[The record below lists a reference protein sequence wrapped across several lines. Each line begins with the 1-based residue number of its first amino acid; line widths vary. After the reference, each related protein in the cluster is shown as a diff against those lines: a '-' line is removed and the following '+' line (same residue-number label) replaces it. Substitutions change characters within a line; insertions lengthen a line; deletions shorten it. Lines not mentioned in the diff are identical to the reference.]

1 MVACVWRV
9 VSGVWLG
16 VGLLLALAVAY
27 GTLTLVEQFWSGPK
41 SILPAVGSIYAH
53 WTVLTLTFAACG
65 NLVFATVRIPVR
77 WDRAGAWCSHLGLMF
92 LALGSIV
99 FWQTRTEG
107 QCFISRERNGGWPT
121 MRHFFQSTD
130 EVACHVYD
138 TTMMQSASPLPPTVQ
153 TVFDSPTGMEP
164 VDIDV
169 DIVVPASVAP
179 EGVSIKATRIYPR
192 AELRQQWLDD
202 APRITPAVEIQFSH
216 GQETART
223 IMCQSYEETYRLDL
237 HECIVVFQASEAMSQ
252 EEIDRR
258 NAAIAPTTQPSRQF
272 FVIHYTGRGQP
283 VLIVG
288 SASGK
293 LHRRPFLPG
302 QSISPAQAE
311 HPTRI
316 TLIRTL
322 DHARRGI
329 NLEVAPETVPDRRP
343 EAAIELT
350 IRSGSWKADRV
361 VPYGAYL
368 TGRPTTIL
376 LPSGRSIYVAFSH
389 RWQELPEPIRITRH
403 EFKTAPASRMPE
415 DYICDLE
422 IGSGIHVRRE
432 TLKLNLPVSVGRY
445 RLHQSTW
452 QPKEGTSDYTDPSAI
467 ILGVADRP
475 GIWLIFVGS
484 IAVCLGFPYA
494 FYVKPLIL
502 KSRAGGA
509 S

>member
-1 MVACVWRV
+1 LWRV
-9 VSGVWLG
+9 VSSTWLG
-16 VGLLLALAVAY
+16 VSLLLALAVAY
-27 GTLTLVEQFWSGPK
+27 GTLTLVELLSVGK
-41 SILPAVGSIYAH
+41 SILPSVGSIYAH
-53 WTVLTLTFAACG
+53 WTVVTLTFALCA

-92 LALGSIV
+92 LALGSVV

-107 QCFISRERNGGWPT
+107 QCFIPRERDGSWPM
-121 MRHFFQSTD
+121 MRHFFKSTD

-138 TTMMQSASPLPPTVQ
+138 TTMMQSASAPPPTAQ
-153 TVFDSPTGMEP
+153 TFFDSPTDVEP

-169 DIVVPASVAP
+169 DIDVPSSAAP

-192 AELRQQWLDD
+192 AEIRQQWLND
-202 APRITPAVEIQFSH
+202 APRITPAVEVRFSH
-216 GQETART
+216 GEETGRT
-223 IMCQSYEETYRLDL
+223 IMCQSYEDTYRLDL
-237 HECIVVFQASEAMSQ
+237 HECIVVFQASEAMTQ
-252 EEIDRR
+252 EEIDKK
-258 NAAIAPTTQPSRQF
+258 NAARAPTTQPSRQF

-283 VLIVG
+283 VLVTG

-293 LHRRPFLPG
+293 LHRRPFVPG
-302 QSISPAQAE
+302 QSVSPAQAE

-316 TLIRTL
+316 QLIRTL
-322 DHARRGI
+322 DYARRG
-329 NLEVAPETVPDRRP
+329 NSVEVPSRTAPGRIM
-343 EAAIELT
+343 AAIELT
-350 IRSGSWKADRV
+350 IKSGSWKARRI

-368 TGRPTTIL
+368 SGRPTTVR
-376 LPSGRSIYVAFSH
+376 LPSGGGIYVAFSH
-389 RWQELPEPIRITRH
+389 RWLELPEPIRITRH

-415 DYICDLE
+415 DYICDIE
-422 IGSGIHVRRE
+422 IGSGVQIRRE
-432 TLKLNLPVSVGRY
+432 TLKLNFPVSVGRY

-452 QPKEGTSDYTDPSAI
+452 QPKEGTSSDYSDPSAI

-502 KSRAGGA
+502 KSRAGRA